1 MRGNERTDLFASMAP
16 VAGADT
22 MDTEEIVKILYELVD
37 NLITDEITMLR
48 TSEFGISVFPP
59 RKE

>member
-1 MRGNERTDLFASMAP
+1 MFASMAP

-48 TSEFGISVFPP
+48 TSDFGVSVFPP

>member
-1 MRGNERTDLFASMAP
+1 MAP

-37 NLITDEITMLR
+37 NLRTDEITMLR
-48 TSEFGISVFPP
+48 TSDFGVSVFPP
-59 RKE
+59 